1 MENGKKAPNQQGK
14 KMIVRTIA
22 AATSGNGST
31 DMHSRPGKS
40 TINLYK
46 QFRNIDRKLPV
57 RETREQIK

>member
-1 MENGKKAPNQQGK
+1 
-14 KMIVRTIA
+14 MIVRTIA